1 MKQKGQG
8 ALEYLLL
15 IGGAIIVA
23 VVVVTLLLNLGSTGG
38 ANANSTSMGAVAAQL
53 AATAGNAAPNCNDVS
68 RALQGTTALTVRYIW
83 NNNQCWQ
90 ILGNYPACTATATD
104 AATNTACC
112 ETPNPANPGPAGC
125 FRDTDAAVTN
135 TGVNSYVM
143 IPG

>member
-38 ANANSTSMGAVAAQL
+38 ANANATSMGAVAAQL
-53 AATAGNAAPNCNDVS
+53 AATAGNPAPNCNDIS
-68 RALQGTTALTVRYIW
+68 GALEGPTALTVRHIW

-90 ILGNYPACTATATD
+90 ILGTYPACTATTTG
-104 AATNTACC
+104 AATAAACC
-112 ETPNPANPGPAGC
+112 VTGGSCLRDIDAG
-125 FRDTDAAVTN
+125 TN
-135 TGVNSYVM
+135 TNNNSYVM